1 MGMHRSSGIGIGPD
15 NEEISGLG
23 IVVIGPDPFSL
34 IHSVAL
40 LPSFFCS
47 LEGVLHIFTTCK
59 MLLNLA
65 E

>member
-15 NEEISGLG
+15 IEEISGLG
-23 IVVIGPDPFSL
+23 IVIGPDPFSL

-47 LEGVLHIFTTCK
+47 LEGVLHIFTSCK